1 MLTVDGQLTTPA
13 LECEPFQNDVESDRQ
28 TERQNKTRTQNEKY
42 CFPIYTSGNGNW
54 NTNKEC
60 LDLLETL
67 PF

>member
-42 CFPIYTSGNGNW
+42 RFPMY
-54 NTNKEC
+54 EY
-60 LDLLETL
+60 E
-67 PF
+67 